1 MRIGLAMFV
10 ALALAFFGFERPAQA
25 QRANWPAGSWQ
36 ASCRSAN
43 VNGQIFSAQCQS
55 DNGTWR
61 TSTLNLSQCPGRLV
75 GNRNGQLF
83 CEGGGG
89 GINIGMMPG
98 GSWSASCR
106 NGRMNGDTLIASC
119 NTGRGFR
126 QASYSMRNCPGW
138 ALGNNNGNLFC
149 ESGGGGGNWNRP
161 GHFPGGSW
169 QNSCGNARLQGHI
182 FSAQCSTGSGYRA
195 TTFDLRA
202 CPSRL
207 LGNRNGFLFCE
218 R

>member
-1 MRIGLAMFV
+1 MRPALAAFII
-10 ALALAFFGFERPAQA
+10 LALAILGSGSPAQA

-43 VNGQIFSAQCQS
+43 VTGQVFTAECQS
-55 DNGTWR
+55 DNGSWR
-61 TSTLNLSQCPGRLV
+61 RSSISLNMCPGRLV
-75 GNRNGQLF
+75 GNRNGTLF

-89 GINIGMMPG
+89 NIGNLPG
-98 GSWSASCR
+98 GSWRASCQ
-106 NGRMNGDTLIASC
+106 NGRMNGNVVSASC
-119 NTGRGFR
+119 STGSGYR
-126 QASYSMRNCPGW
+126 QTSFSMRNCPGW
-138 ALGNNNGNLFC
+138 ALGNANGNLFC
-149 ESGGGGGNWNRP
+149 ESGNGGGNWNRP

-169 QNSCGNARLQGHI
+169 QNSCGNARLQGHM